1 MGARGYG
8 ISLRVF
14 DNPRMKIVKC
24 VGAKVQDEKMRW
36 NNTKPNDGRNF
47 QYTKFS
53 AFDLFL
59 TDRYTAKISCRLSIF
74 VLSREKCHY
83 QNHWIRN
90 FRFSFPFIGFFP
102 LLGKF
107 ERHCLWAILIFS
119 FIFFSVWAAII
130 RKIPTNDLGLRMVMA
145 SPFIHE
151 LDWVARKESDVSVA
165 DWWYQTHVRKYDIC
179 KIYGRLRYPDLFWVN
194 SELSSLNSSAS

>member
-1 MGARGYG
+1 
-8 ISLRVF
+8 
-14 DNPRMKIVKC
+14 MKIVKC

-53 AFDLFL
+53 GFDLFL
-59 TDRYTAKISCRLSIF
+59 TDRYTAKIGKLSIF
-74 VLSREKCHY
+74 VLSREKCHC

-107 ERHCLWAILIFS
+107 ERHCLRAILIFS
-119 FIFFSVWAAII
+119 VFERPLSE
-130 RKIPTNDLGLRMVMA
+130 KIPTNDLGLRMVMA
-145 SPFIHE
+145 SPFIHQ
-151 LDWVARKESDVSVA
+151 LDWVVRKESDVSVA
-165 DWWYQTHVRKYDIC
+165 DWWYQTQVRKYDIC

-194 SELSSLNSSAS
+194 SESSSLNSSAS

>member
-47 QYTKFS
+47 QYKKFS
-53 AFDLFL
+53 GFDLFL
-59 TDRYTAKISCRLSIF
+59 TDRYTAKMGQLSIF
-74 VLSREKCHY
+74 VLSREKCHC

-107 ERHCLWAILIFS
+107 ERHCLRAILIFS
-119 FIFFSVWAAII
+119 VFERPLSE
-130 RKIPTNDLGLRMVMA
+130 KIPTNDLGLRIIMA
-145 SPFIHE
+145 SPFIHQ

-165 DWWYQTHVRKYDIC
+165 DWRYQTQVRKYDIC

>member
-24 VGAKVQDEKMRW
+24 VGAKVQDERMRW

-53 AFDLFL
+53 GFDLFL
-59 TDRYTAKISCRLSIF
+59 TDRYRAKIGCRLSIF
-74 VLSREKCHY
+74 VLSREKCHC

-107 ERHCLWAILIFS
+107 ERHCLRAILIFS
-119 FIFFSVWAAII
+119 VFERPLSE
-130 RKIPTNDLGLRMVMA
+130 KIPTNDLGLRMVMA
-145 SPFIHE
+145 SPFIHQ

-165 DWWYQTHVRKYDIC
+165 DWRYQTHVGKYDIC